1 MPTRQETLLKNA
13 GSFSKKLREVKSQRP
28 NINWY
33 PFNSIDNV
41 SHISPLLPQEIIGRI
56 LSGQHMRILDIGPAD
71 GDMGYFME
79 SLGCEVDFLDN
90 TPTNY
95 NKLRGLSALQAALRS
110 HAKIIDQD
118 VDWSFTLPRTYELT
132 LALGLLYHLRNPM
145 HFLMTLALNSEKILL
160 STRVIQQAPNG
171 LSFANQPVA
180 YLVDTRESGNDSTNY
195 WMFTKEGLRRVLK
208 RCGWLIVDQRSLG
221 CSSGS
226 DPADPSRDQR
236 IFVFCK
242 RVSNWADLTKHHDF

>member
-1 MPTRQETLLKNA
+1 MPTSEETFLELA
-13 GSFSKKLREVKSQRP
+13 RSFGKKLRKIKSERP
-28 NINWY
+28 DVNWY

-41 SHISPLLPQEIIGRI
+41 GHIAPLLPQEIIERI

-95 NKLRGLSALQAALRS
+95 NKLQGLSTSQVALKSR
-110 HAKIIDQD
+110 AKIIDQD
-118 VDWSFTLPRTYELT
+118 VDWSFTLPRAYELT

-145 HFLMTLALNSEKILL
+145 HFLMTLALNSENMVL

-171 LSFANQPVA
+171 LTFGNQPIA

-195 WMFTKEGLRRVLK
+195 WMFTEEGLRRVLK
-208 RCGWLIVDQRSLG
+208 RCGWLVLNKRSLG
-221 CSSGS
+221 CNVGS

-236 IFVFCK
+236 MFVFCR
-242 RVSNWADLTKHHDF
+242 RVQNWADLTKHHDF